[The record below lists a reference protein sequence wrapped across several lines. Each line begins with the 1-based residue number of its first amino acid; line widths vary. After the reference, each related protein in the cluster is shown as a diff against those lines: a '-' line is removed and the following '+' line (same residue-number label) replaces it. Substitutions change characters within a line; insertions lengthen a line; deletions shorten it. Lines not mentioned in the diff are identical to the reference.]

1 MSEIWFRLALVAGAV
16 LVAVAVGSLLR
27 AMRQGRPIAIDP
39 GDLRPGVYLFSS
51 RQCLDCEPSRDQLVD
66 ALGADGFVEVKWEE
80 EPERFREHGINSV
93 PATIV
98 VGDDGSGTLIS
109 GAPGAAVRR
118 FNP

>member
-1 MSEIWFRLALVAGAV
+1 MSEIWLRLAVVAGVV
-16 LVAVAVGSLLR
+16 LVAVALGSVLR
-27 AMRQGRPIAIDP
+27 AMRRDRPMVIDP
-39 GDLRPGVYLFSS
+39 GGLRPGVYLFSS
-51 RQCLDCEPSRDQLVD
+51 RECLDCEPSRDQLVD
-66 ALGADGFVEVKWEE
+66 ALGEDGFVEVKWEE
-80 EPERFREHGINSV
+80 EPERFREHGITGV

>member
-1 MSEIWFRLALVAGAV
+1 MSEIWLRLAVVAGAV
-16 LVAVAVGSLLR
+16 LVAVALGSVLR
-27 AMRQGRPIAIDP
+27 AMRRDRPMVIDP

-51 RQCLDCEPSRDQLVD
+51 RECLDCEPSRDQLVD
-66 ALGADGFVEVKWEE
+66 ALGSDGFVEVKWEE
-80 EPERFREHGINSV
+80 EPERFREHGITGV

-98 VGDDGSGTLIS
+98 VGDDGSGTLIP